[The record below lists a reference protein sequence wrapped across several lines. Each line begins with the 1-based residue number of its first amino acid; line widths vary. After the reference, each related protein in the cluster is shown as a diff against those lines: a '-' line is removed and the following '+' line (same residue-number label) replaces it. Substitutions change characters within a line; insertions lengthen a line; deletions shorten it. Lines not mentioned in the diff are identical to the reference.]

1 MLQIE
6 EIRTLAE
13 FEKLRDEW
21 RDLQKAARADSI
33 FLSHAWLLTCAR
45 CFSAGQQLLI
55 LLLRR
60 DGQLVG
66 AAPLLE
72 QSTRVHHLPAMQ
84 ISFLSNAITPFADFL
99 LIDPEEGLQV
109 ILNHFRAARTNWDL
123 LSLNKM
129 REDSPHR
136 DLLQR
141 MLSQKKETHR
151 VTVTGR
157 TPYLQINDSWEA
169 FYRSK
174 SPKFRKTRRS
184 VTNKVERLGRIE
196 VELLTRPEETASG
209 LEEMFAVSERSWKKK
224 QGKDLLTH
232 EFEREFFTQLTHVAS
247 GEGWLRLWLLKH
259 EDRPI
264 ASEYH
269 LVDHGTVYG
278 LRAQYDEEYS
288 PCSPGNYLDMHIVRY
303 LFENGCSRY
312 DMGPGAVE
320 YKRAWTESDYRCYDV
335 ELYNRRL
342 YSQIV
347 GRMETSWIPAIK
359 ASAFGRWLARRKE
372 S

>member
-6 EIRTLAE
+6 EIRNLAD

-33 FLSHAWLLTCAR
+33 FLSHAWFLTCGR
-45 CFSAGQQLLI
+45 CLSAGQRLLI

-72 QSTRVHHLPAMQ
+72 QGTRVRHLPATQ
-84 ISFLSNAITPFADFL
+84 VGFLSNAITPFADFL
-99 LIDPEEGLQV
+99 FLDSDEGLRAV
-109 ILNHFRAARTNWDL
+109 LKHFRERRTNWEL
-123 LSLNKM
+123 LSLSRM
-129 REDSPHR
+129 REDSPNR
-136 DLLQR
+136 VSLER
-141 MLSQKKETHR
+141 MLSQNQETQR

-157 TPYLQINDSWEA
+157 TPYLQIEGSWES
-169 FYRSK
+169 FYQSK

-184 VTNKVERLGRIE
+184 VTNKVERLGSVK
-196 VELLTRPEETASG
+196 VECLMRPEEAALG
-209 LEEMFAVSERSWKKK
+209 LELMFAVSERSWKRK
-224 QGKDLLTH
+224 QGSDLLAH
-232 EFEREFFTQLTHVAS
+232 DFEREFFTQLTRVAS
-247 GEGWLRLWLLKH
+247 SEGWLRLWLLKH
-259 EDRPI
+259 EGRPI

-288 PCSPGNYLDMHIVRY
+288 SCSPGNYLDLHIVRY
-303 LFENGCSRY
+303 LFENGYRRY
-312 DMGPGAVE
+312 DMGPGAVD
-320 YKRAWTESDYRCYDV
+320 YKLAWTESDYCCYGV
-335 ELYNRRL
+335 ELYNHRL
-342 YSQIV
+342 YPQIV

-359 ASAFGRWLARRKE
+359 ASAFGRWLARLQG
-372 S
+372 